1 MLSDPARD
9 LVTSLLQPAPERRAT
24 VKLALNHRW
33 IKGAREDSILDGSVM
48 EGWADPGHVMPPPW
62 MASRLHSNL
71 NCALPTF
78 VFLNEYRSAVLLG
91 AGIVGSAGHQYW
103 HCKQLFEHQSATVSS
118 RPEVA
123 ANEV

>member
-1 MLSDPARD
+1 MQEPQWKMLSDPARD
-9 LVTSLLQPAPERRAT
+9 LVLQLLQPDPERRAT

-71 NCALPTF
+71 KCTSLLGVT
-78 VFLNEYRSAVLLG
+78 ESAAVYHMDAVSGVHVLLG
-91 AGIVGSAGHQYW
+91 LSGASLPH
-103 HCKQLFEHQSATVSS
+103 E
-118 RPEVA
+118 
-123 ANEV
+123 